1 MASFAKNW
9 WEKHD
14 MDRDGKG
21 CFAIVIGILGCAFIA
36 GGAFFGLIVWGITKL

>member
-21 CFAIVIGILGCAFIA
+21 CCLIMTLVLALVFIGGIVGGGLLIWAI
-36 GGAFFGLIVWGITKL
+36 FF